1 MSSVIRAVAAIGV
14 AAALGSGVIAARAGG
29 GAGTAGDAL
38 AVREAGGWV
47 TGWRHGD
54 APARWGSDAP
64 LAGRVAWRP
73 GAAGV
78 EWGELQLRGASE
90 AWRTRLVVVRLDPR
104 RVDLSLATA
113 FTSNADWTV
122 ADADSAAAVAL
133 DAGQFRQSLPWG
145 WVVSGGREILAPQY
159 AHLAGAVVVD
169 HTGAVRVVSPD
180 SVVAERA
187 RGTAREA
194 FQSYPMLL
202 QDGVVPA
209 ALVESGRGVNLEHR
223 DARLALGTLADGRVV
238 VALTRFDALGEALG
252 RVPFGLTSA
261 EMAAVMGALGCGQAL
276 LLDGGISGQLLVRDA
291 EGAARTWPGTRSV
304 PLGLVGRARRVP
316 RAPLP

>member
-1 MSSVIRAVAAIGV
+1 MPSLIRTLAAVGM
-14 AAALGSGVIAARAGG
+14 AAALGSGVIAARAELGG
-29 GAGTAGDAL
+29 GVPGDAL
-38 AVREAGGWV
+38 AVRDAGGWV
-47 TGWRHGD
+47 TWWRRD
-54 APARWGSDAP
+54 RAPRRWEGESP
-64 LAGRVAWRP
+64 LADRVAWRP

-113 FTSNADWTV
+113 FTRDADWTV
-122 ADADSAAAVAL
+122 ADADSSAAIAL

-159 AHLAGAVVVD
+159 APLAGAVAVD
-169 HTGAVRVVSPD
+169 TAGTVRVVPPD
-180 SVVAERA
+180 SVAAERA

-202 QDGVVPA
+202 QDGQVPA
-209 ALVESGRGVNLEHR
+209 PLVEAGRGVDLEHR
-223 DARLALGTLADGRVV
+223 DARLALGTLPDGRVMI
-238 VALTRFDALGEALG
+238 ALTRFDALGGALG

-261 EMAAVMGALGCGQAL
+261 EMAAVMGALGSRQAL
-276 LLDGGISGQLLVRDA
+276 LLDGGISGQLLLREAGGAVRQ
-291 EGAARTWPGTRSV
+291 WPGTRSV
-304 PLGLVGRARRVP
+304 PLGLVGRARP
-316 RAPLP
+316 